1 VASRQQPDEETI
13 MASISRSLPMPAPF
27 ARSFAVAALMG
38 ATMLASPW
46 TAARADTIGNAV
58 TQLAQASAPSNAP
71 STTPATEPQ
80 GTMSQGTTSGTMS
93 QGSSSTQD
101 KAEAAAGAT
110 QGKSET
116 VDDRITSLHSALKIT
131 PAEETRW
138 NAVAQAMRE
147 NAAAIDKVATEA
159 QAKPPQSTTAVEDL
173 RLYQRFADAHANGLK
188 NLISSFTSLYNAMP
202 EAQKKTADS
211 VFAASRETHQQA
223 SGAHS

>member
-1 VASRQQPDEETI
+1 
-13 MASISRSLPMPAPF
+13 MASISRSLLMPAPF

-46 TAARADTIGNAV
+46 SAARADTIGNAV
-58 TQLAQASAPSNAP
+58 TQLAQAAAPSAAP
-71 STTPATEPQ
+71 APESQ
-80 GTMSQGTTSGTMS
+80 GTM
-93 QGSSSTQD
+93 SSTQD

-116 VDDRITSLHSALKIT
+116 VDERITSLHSALKIT
-131 PAEETRW
+131 PAEETKW

-147 NAAAIDKVATEA
+147 NAAAIDKLATEA

-173 RLYQRFADAHANGLK
+173 KLYQKFAEAHTNGLR
-188 NLISSFTSLYNAMP
+188 NLLSSFTSLYNAMP
-202 EAQKKTADS
+202 EAQKKTTDS
-211 VFAASRETHQQA
+211 VFAASREVHQQA

>member
-1 VASRQQPDEETI
+1 MSRLLANNPDEETI
-13 MASISRSLPMPAPF
+13 MAPTSRSLPMPAPF

-46 TAARADTIGNAV
+46 TAARADTIGNAA
-58 TQLAQASAPSNAP
+58 TQLAQAAAPSNAP
-71 STTPATEPQ
+71 SATPATEPQ
-80 GTMSQGTTSGTMS
+80 GSS
-93 QGSSSTQD
+93 QGSMSSTQD

-116 VDDRITSLHSALKIT
+116 VDERITSLHAALKIT
-131 PAEETRW
+131 PAEEAKW

-159 QAKPPQSTTAVEDL
+159 QAKPPQTTTAMEDL
-173 RLYQRFADAHANGLK
+173 RLYQRFAEAHANGLK
-188 NLISSFTSLYNAMP
+188 NLISSFNSLYNAMP
-202 EAQKKTADS
+202 EAQKKNADS
-211 VFAASRETHQQA
+211 VFAASREARQQA